1 MAYSAGMKF
10 ESLHTRLESILE
22 RQFDLRS
29 SGGDAHLRLVGTSSV
44 VSIGFFLSQVSSK
57 SINNLPH
64 LVVTPRFADAL
75 RFQQALSFFDSQ
87 RSCEVLPEFDV
98 SPFSGLDPKPQSQGE
113 RIRFLHRAQNS
124 RSGEVFVASIASLQQ
139 RTLPFKALAQHSF
152 RYRKDCDLPA
162 DLIAF
167 LNDLGYQASPTVED
181 MGQYAVRGGIVD
193 IFSPAHS
200 DPVRL
205 ELFGDTIE
213 SLRTFS
219 AMDQR
224 SLNEISEFI
233 LLPRKE
239 TLWLEEN
246 HEALIERFRASTT
259 SRNIDRSELDEV
271 FRALAR
277 KNSFRG
283 QEFLLPFFY
292 KDLAS
297 PIEHFSSELNIWF
310 LDPLEIHRQADQLL
324 MELKSDFNT
333 SSRSVIRPP
342 LEGFFDSFESLK
354 WPDGSRQIELSG
366 IDMLDLSSEGGDT
379 SRESVPYQ
387 THNVFDISNLLTSQT
402 PGSDVWLAS
411 IKQKFKSWKEDDYR
425 IFIAIK
431 NKSQAERIRLLL
443 EKVDWRCHLAESN
456 EGLWQT
462 WCDQQQYDKHSI
474 TLIPRLLPESLRLD
488 EERLVF
494 LRDEDLL
501 GKKTRVRE
509 YSASEDFQ
517 KQAKRLAF
525 GDLKPGDCVVH
536 VLHGVGVYDGLKVM
550 NIGGVE
556 SEFIQVGYKDKD
568 KLYLPVYRVGQLQK
582 FSGTASTSV
591 LDKLGGPGWE
601 KTKSK
606 VKGHLRDLAAD
617 LLALYAKRAE
627 MHRPPISVH
636 EDEFTAF
643 EASFPYD
650 ETQDQ
655 DRAIRDLIKDL
666 TSSRPMDRL
675 ICGDV
680 GFGKTEVAM
689 RAAFLAAH
697 ARKQVAVLA
706 PTTVLTFQHFE
717 TFKKRFKGWPLEIRE
732 LNRFVSNADAKK
744 TLIDVKEGKIDILI
758 GTHRLLSKDVVFKD
772 LGLLIVDEEQKF
784 GVAHKEKIKKLK
796 SSVDTLAMSATPIP
810 RTLNMSLVGIR
821 DLSIIN
827 TAPVDR
833 LPTRTFICKWDE
845 ETIRKSIESEISRG
859 GQIYFI
865 HNRVQSIY
873 GLADEVRK
881 IVPQARIGVGHGQMD
896 EDQLEKVMISFFNH
910 EIDVLICT
918 TIVESGM
925 DVPRANTMFIDQAHM
940 MGLSQ
945 LYQLRGRVGRSK
957 QRAYCYLILPR
968 DKQIDKTAQERLKVI
983 QENTALGSGI
993 RIAQYD
999 LELRGA
1005 GNVLG
1010 EDQSGHINSVG
1021 YEMYMDLLNEAVH
1034 ELRGDPVDDMDLE
1047 PEINLRIPAMIP
1059 EKYISDIRLRLSYY
1073 KALADIRS
1081 AEELEKIEEELKDQ
1095 FGELPEPTLNLMGL
1109 MLIRSECK
1117 KLGVRDISAGL
1128 KNISVIFTE
1137 HTRMKPET
1145 VIQLAMKENKKYA
1158 ITPDNRLNIRMNQI
1172 SWPAV
1177 FEELVYLQKL
1187 I

>member
-1 MAYSAGMKF
+1 MKF

-22 RQFDLRS
+22 RQLELKS
-29 SGGDAHLRLVGTSSV
+29 SQKEARLRLVGTSSV
-44 VSIGFFLSQVSSK
+44 VSIGFFLSQVISK
-57 SINNLPH
+57 NINNLPH
-64 LVVTPRFADAL
+64 LVVVPRYSDAL
-75 RFQQALSFFDSQ
+75 RFQQVISFFDSQ
-87 RSCEVLPEFDV
+87 RSCEVLPGFDV
-98 SPFSGLDPKPQSQGE
+98 SPFSGLDPRPQAQGE
-113 RIRFLHRAQNS
+113 RIRFLHHAQNA
-124 RSGEVFVASIASLQQ
+124 RRGEIFVASVASIQQ
-139 RTLPFKALAQHSF
+139 RTLPFQVLAQHTF
-152 RYRKDCDLPA
+152 RYRKGSDLPTE
-162 DLIAF
+162 LHVF
-167 LNDLGYQASPTVED
+167 LNNLGYQASPTVED
-181 MGQYAVRGGIVD
+181 IGQYAIRGGIVD
-193 IFSPAHS
+193 IFSPAHA
-200 DPVRL
+200 DPIRL

-213 SLRTFS
+213 SLRYFS
-219 AMDQR
+219 SFDQR
-224 SLNEISEFI
+224 SKDEVSEFV
-233 LLPRKE
+233 LLPRRE

-246 HEALIERFRASTT
+246 HESLLEKFRANTKE
-259 SRNIDRSELDEV
+259 RDLDKFELEEAT
-271 FRALAR
+271 RALVR
-277 KNSFRG
+277 QNSLQG
-283 QEFLLPFFY
+283 QDFLLPLFY
-292 KDLAS
+292 KTLAS
-297 PIEHFSSELNIWF
+297 PLEHFSSELNIWL
-310 LDPLEIHRQADQLL
+310 LDPHEVHRQADQFLV
-324 MELKSDFNT
+324 ELKSDFNT
-333 SSRSVIRPP
+333 SSRHVIRPSID
-342 LEGFFDSFESLK
+342 GFFDSFEGIS
-354 WPDGSRQIELSG
+354 WPADSRLIELST
-366 IDMLDLSSEGGDT
+366 IDTLELAESASDGPGSS
-379 SRESVPYQ
+379 SKFLRIPYQ
-387 THNVFDISNLLTSQT
+387 TQNVLDISNLLMSQT

-411 IKQKFKSWKEDDYR
+411 IKQKLQAWKEDGYR
-425 IFIAIK
+425 IFIALK
-431 NKSQAERIRLLL
+431 NKSQAERIRLFL
-443 EKVDWRCHLAESN
+443 EKIDWACHLAEPD

-462 WCDQQQYDKHSI
+462 WCAQQQNEQRSI
-474 TLIPRLLPESLRLD
+474 TLVPRLLPESIRLV
-488 EERLVF
+488 EEKLVF

-550 NIGGVE
+550 NISGVE

-582 FSGTASTSV
+582 YSGSASTSV
-591 LDKLGGPGWE
+591 LDKLGGSGWE

-606 VKGHLRDLAAD
+606 VKGHLRDLASE

-627 MHRPPISVH
+627 MHRPALPIH
-636 EDEFTAF
+636 EEEFRTF
-643 EASFPYD
+643 EAAFPYD

-655 DRAIRDLIKDL
+655 DRAIRDLVKDL
-666 TSSRPMDRL
+666 TSTRPMDRL

-689 RAAFLAAH
+689 RGAFLAAH
-697 ARKQVAVLA
+697 ARRQVAVLA
-706 PTTVLTFQHFE
+706 PTTVLTFQHAE
-717 TFKKRFKGWPLEIRE
+717 TFRKRFKGWPLEIRE

-744 TLIDVKEGKIDILI
+744 TLNDLKEGKVDILI
-758 GTHRLLSKDVVFKD
+758 GTHRILSKDVTFKD

-810 RTLNMSLVGIR
+810 RTLNMSLVGVR

-845 ETIRKSIESEISRG
+845 GTIRKSIDSEISRG
-859 GQIYFI
+859 GQVYFI

-881 IVPQARIGVGHGQMD
+881 IVPQARIGIGHGQME

-968 DKQIDKTAQERLKVI
+968 DRQIDKLAQERLKVI

-1005 GNVLG
+1005 GNILG
-1010 EDQSGHINSVG
+1010 ENQSGHINSVG
-1021 YEMYMDLLNEAVH
+1021 YELYMDLLNEAVH

-1059 EKYISDIRLRLSYY
+1059 EKYIGDIRLRLSYY

-1095 FGELPEPTLNLMGL
+1095 FGEIPEPTLNLMGL

-1128 KNISVIFTE
+1128 KNISVVFTE
-1137 HTRMKPET
+1137 RTKMKPET
-1145 VIQLAMKENKKYA
+1145 VIQLAMRENKKYS

-1172 SWPAV
+1172 TWPAV
-1177 FEELVYLQKL
+1177 FEELIYLQKL
-1187 I
+1187 L